1 MSTANPNTGTQ
12 AGLGAAGETLSTLL
26 ECGDAASPA
35 LVVPDAGQVLTY
47 AEIATRTETLARRL
61 AGLGVRRGDRVAFA
75 LPNGPD
81 LVLLLLAITA
91 LGAAAAPLNP
101 AYTEAEFGFYLTDVA
116 PRLMLVPAGGVA
128 AASAAAPASGTMLV
142 GVQAAKDGPPELAG

>member
-1 MSTANPNTGTQ
+1 MSAANPNTGNPA
-12 AGLGAAGETLSTLL
+12 AGDWASEATAAGTNVTDSKTAGTRAGPGAAGERLSTLL

-47 AEIATRTETLARRL
+47 AQIATRTETLARRL
-61 AGLGVRRGDRVAFA
+61 AALGVRRGDRVAFA

-101 AYTEAEFGFYLTDVA
+101 AYTEAEFG
-116 PRLMLVPAGGVA
+116 
-128 AASAAAPASGTMLV
+128 
-142 GVQAAKDGPPELAG
+142 